1 MLQYDNMSEN
11 GLRMESGTLFVDSSI
26 WNIDK
31 KIVIFGVSQLC
42 YYIDYLGYNREG
54 DKFVVLDNSSK
65 KGVVLEEALM
75 IMSMKVD
82 VQIPTMFVIVPSD
95 EGVQKHR
102 SSLGQRGIIPIR
114 EIVIPEPPEQNT
126 GPLVVHEERGETR
139 KPFASQRRDRLS
151 VMVDIMELLD
161 DRGSRITNIIYK
173 CNLNY
178 RSGLK
183 IIDEL
188 IKKGYVKTE
197 VEESVTKYS
206 ITQSGSEALMYLRKY
221 GI

>member
-26 WNIDK
+26 WNIDRK
-31 KIVIFGVSQLC
+31 VVIFGVSQLC
-42 YYIDYLGYNREG
+42 YYVDYLGYNREG

-82 VQIPTMFVIVPSD
+82 VQIPTMFVIDPSD

-102 SSLGQRGIIPIR
+102 FSLGQKGIIPIR
-114 EIVIPEPPEQNT
+114 EVIISEPPEQNI
-126 GPLVVHEERGETR
+126 GPLVVQEERGETR
-139 KPFASQRRDRLS
+139 KQFASQRRDRLS

-197 VEESVTKYS
+197 VEKSVTKYS